1 MIHWFFIR
9 DQYRQDESSERTF
22 LNRIIRHKLSD
33 IARIKMAN
41 KRKSFYLSQS
51 LDAMDEGGE
60 SGNKKERILMV
71 ENHLVEEIS
80 VEDLPEAMARVMANL
95 SFRQKQLCRLL
106 SDGMNQV
113 QAGEKMN
120 IPRTTLQA
128 EIKRIRE
135 VFRAEGLE
143 EYLR

>member
-1 MIHWFFIR
+1 
-9 DQYRQDESSERTF
+9 
-22 LNRIIRHKLSD
+22 
-33 IARIKMAN
+33 
-41 KRKSFYLSQS
+41 
-51 LDAMDEGGE
+51 
-60 SGNKKERILMV
+60 MV

-106 SDGMNQV
+106 SDGINQV